1 MEALRE
7 TEGRQNALNK
17 AILNIEKTYGKGA
30 VMRLNGEDLGLASDA
45 IPTGS
50 VGLDMALGVGGYP
63 RGRIVEVY
71 GPESSGK
78 TTLALHAIASV
89 QSQGGTAAFVD
100 AEHAMDGHYAQKLG
114 VDLEHLLVAQ
124 PDCGE
129 QALEIVERLVT
140 SGAVDLLVVDS
151 VAALV
156 PQAELDGQMEDMQ
169 VGLQARMMSKAM
181 RKLTSLVSK
190 SHCTLIFINQLRS
203 KVGVRF
209 GSNEVTSGGNALKY
223 YASVRLDIRRIGS
236 TKSGEALVGNKVRV
250 RVVKNKTAPP
260 FRTAEFEIRFGL
272 GVCHASELLD
282 LGEES
287 GLIQRSGSW
296 FSFGDTKLGQ
306 GRDKAREYLL
316 ANPDCL
322 NALSQVVMSSMGLAG
337 SEDAE
342 A

>member
-1 MEALRE
+1 MEILRE
-7 TEGRQNALNK
+7 SGARRKSLDE
-17 AILNIEKTYGKGA
+17 AISNIEKTYGKGA
-30 VMRLNGEDLGLASDA
+30 VMRLSGEAPGLAEDA
-45 IPTGS
+45 VSSGS
-50 VGLDMALGVGGYP
+50 IGLNRALGVGGYP
-63 RGRIVEVY
+63 RGRIVEIY

-89 QSQGGTAAFVD
+89 QADGGTAAFVD
-100 AEHAMDGHYAQKLG
+100 AEHAMDAHYAQRLG
-114 VDLEHLLVAQ
+114 VSLENLLVSQ

-129 QALEIVERLVT
+129 QALEIVERLVS

-156 PQAELDGQMEDMQ
+156 PQAEIEGQMEDQQ

-190 SHCTLIFINQLRS
+190 SHCTLIFINQLRQ

-209 GSNEVTSGGNALKY
+209 GSNEITSGGNALKY

-236 TKSGEALVGNKVRV
+236 TKSGESVLGNRVRV

-260 FRTAEFEIRFGL
+260 FKVAEFEIRFGQ
-272 GVCHASELLD
+272 GVCPASELLD
-282 LGEES
+282 LGEDQ
-287 GLIQRSGSW
+287 GFVQRAGSW
-296 FSFGDTKLGQ
+296 FALGDTKLGQ
-306 GRDKAREYLL
+306 GREKAR
-316 ANPDCL
+316 DCL
-322 NALSQVVMSSMGLAG
+322 LDRPDLLSELKGLVVAASGLTQDR
-337 SEDAE
+337 EAE

>member
-1 MEALRE
+1 MEILRE
-7 TEGRQNALNK
+7 NTERRKALDK
-17 AILNIEKTYGKGA
+17 AISNIEKTYGKGA
-30 VMRLNGEDLGLASDA
+30 VMRLSENGRRLAEDA
-45 IPTGS
+45 IQSGS
-50 VGLDMALGVGGYP
+50 IGLDLALGVGGYP
-63 RGRIVEVY
+63 RGRIVEIY

-89 QSQGGTAAFVD
+89 QEGGGTAAFID
-100 AEHAMDGHYAQKLG
+100 AEHAMDGHYAQRLG
-114 VDLEHLLVAQ
+114 VSLENLLVAQ

-129 QALEIVERLVT
+129 QALEIVERLVS

-156 PQAELDGQMEDMQ
+156 PLAEIEGQMEDQQ

-190 SHCTLIFINQLRS
+190 SHCTLIFINQLRQ

-223 YASVRLDIRRIGS
+223 YASLRLDIRRIGS
-236 TKSGEALVGNKVRV
+236 TKTGETFTGNRVRV

-260 FRTAEFEIRFGL
+260 FRTAEFDIRFGE
-272 GVCHASELLD
+272 GICRASELLD
-282 LGEES
+282 LGEQH
-287 GLIQRSGSW
+287 GLIQRAGSW
-296 FSFGDTKLGQ
+296 FAFGETKLGQ
-306 GRDKAREYLL
+306 GRDKAREFLL
-316 ANPDCL
+316 EKPEIFDELAVIVSAACGMTG
-322 NALSQVVMSSMGLAG
+322 NAEG
-337 SEDAE
+337 E

>member
-7 TEGRQNALNK
+7 TEGRQIALDK

-30 VMRLNGEDLGLASDA
+30 VMRLSGDDLGLDADA

-89 QSQGGTAAFVD
+89 QAQGGTAAFID

-140 SGAVDLLVVDS
+140 SGAVDNTRNGFGGGESNL
-151 VAALV
+151 
-156 PQAELDGQMEDMQ
+156 GT
-169 VGLQARMMSKAM
+169 RISKGD
-181 RKLTSLVSK
+181 
-190 SHCTLIFINQLRS
+190 C
-203 KVGVRF
+203 
-209 GSNEVTSGGNALKY
+209 
-223 YASVRLDIRRIGS
+223 
-236 TKSGEALVGNKVRV
+236 
-250 RVVKNKTAPP
+250 KN
-260 FRTAEFEIRFGL
+260 
-272 GVCHASELLD
+272 
-282 LGEES
+282 
-287 GLIQRSGSW
+287 
-296 FSFGDTKLGQ
+296 GQ
-306 GRDKAREYLL
+306 GLVIS
-316 ANPDCL
+316 NF
-322 NALSQVVMSSMGLAG
+322 SQSFNYR
-337 SEDAE
+337 
-342 A
+342 

>member
-1 MEALRE
+1 MEAVRE

-30 VMRLNGEDLGLASDA
+30 VMRLSGKELGLASDA

-50 VGLDMALGVGGYP
+50 IGLDMALGVGGYP

-89 QSQGGTAAFVD
+89 QAQGGTAAFVD
-100 AEHAMDGHYAQKLG
+100 AEHAMDGQYAQKLG

-272 GVCHASELLD
+272 GVCRASELLD

-316 ANPDCL
+316 DNPDCL

-337 SEDAE
+337 PGDAE

>member
-7 TEGRQNALNK
+7 TEGRQIALDK

-30 VMRLNGEDLGLASDA
+30 VMRLSGDDLGLDADA

-89 QSQGGTAAFVD
+89 QAQGGTAAFID

-190 SHCTLIFINQLRS
+190 SHCTLIFVNQLRS

-236 TKSGEALVGNKVRV
+236 TKSGEALVGNRVRV

-272 GVCHASELLD
+272 GVCRASELLD
-282 LGEES
+282 LGEDN

-316 ANPDCL
+316 DNPDCQK
-322 NALSQVVMSSMGLAG
+322 ALSQMVMASMGLVG
-337 SEDAE
+337 SEDAQ